1 MAKIPIDGDSELDK
15 MAARSPGDVSDSRK
29 SKRALVAER
38 LDKIEAAR
46 ANGWT
51 LDQIAEALNIKDGHI
66 LSAYISSIKI
76 AEKKKTAPPP
86 VVAPVVPTAAPEPPK
101 FIPGQLPPIPGYEA
115 PKPTMSPELA
125 ELARRA
131 EERSAERRAAKAAQQ
146 AQPKGE

>member
-1 MAKIPIDGDSELDK
+1 MSEIPIDDSELDK
-15 MAARSPGDVSDSRK
+15 MAARSPEDLRDIRK
-29 SKRALVAER
+29 STRARVAER

-51 LDQIAEALNIKDGHI
+51 LDQIADALKIKSGHI

-76 AEKKKTAPPP
+76 AEKKKIASPP
-86 VVAPVVPTAAPEPPK
+86 VAAPAPPK

-115 PKPTMSPELA
+115 PKPNMSPELA

-131 EERSAERRAAKAAQQ
+131 EERSAERRAAKAARES
-146 AQPKGE
+146 QPKE